1 MYTVLGLVPPS
12 EPRRR
17 GPWARPHEHDPRHSS
32 YVKPRA
38 RSTGHATRQGYT
50 IARAN
55 IQHRHVLSRF
65 EYIQTRTTPPQ
76 CTDRAEID
84 SVMSHVGRH
93 RQVRVQS
100 DSWGVRDFVPIVLQM
115 CSVVRK
121 RAVPT
126 RQASIRCI
134 RRNTWGLGAFTLP
147 HNGYGALPHPMPRRP
162 PAPHATRTPSCRSG
176 VLCVRGILS
185 NVKVDRPS

>member
-17 GPWARPHEHDPRHSS
+17 GPWARPHEHDPRHTSS
-32 YVKPRA
+32 REHAARA
-38 RSTGHATRQGYT
+38 TQHDRVTLSRAQTSSTGMYS
-50 IARAN
+50 
-55 IQHRHVLSRF
+55 VDLS
-65 EYIQTRTTPPQ
+65 TTPPQ

-93 RQVRVQS
+93 RQVRVLS

-185 NVKVDRPS
+185 NVKVGRPS

>member
-1 MYTVLGLVPPS
+1 MGRGHDHTSTTRVIRQAASTQHGPRNTTGLHYRD
-12 EPRRR
+12 EPI
-17 GPWARPHEHDPRHSS
+17 E
-32 YVKPRA
+32 
-38 RSTGHATRQGYT
+38 GYT

-55 IQHRHVLSRF
+55 IQHRHVLSRL

-100 DSWGVRDFVPIVLQM
+100 DSWGVRHFVPIVLQM

-185 NVKVDRPS
+185 NVKVGRPS